1 MERLSCGVC
10 NSITGQSHTV
20 HVPGA
25 FIFMGTIS
33 PIFLISSLHNFP
45 ENWPGVISSE
55 RCEFSRE
62 TNLATYAA
70 PRFANTDMPL
80 KNLYV
85 NIIV

>member
-1 MERLSCGVC
+1 MNKQFTKKIANKHSERC
-10 NSITGQSHTV
+10 N
-20 HVPGA
+20 
-25 FIFMGTIS
+25 IS